1 MTINGANPGAFP
13 TNPYHI
19 ARAYGVQQA
28 PNVGPVKPVQRAVTT
43 AVEPVSPVSRDNGAG
58 VLRDEGLQRLV
69 AGVVPGGVAF
79 DSSGN
84 ARPSGTS
91 GGGGAALPFYRHP
104 ADRNAAATAVSLGRS
119 LDIQG

>member
-19 ARAYGVQQA
+19 ARAYGAQSA
-28 PNVGPVKPVQRAVTT
+28 PDVGPVKPVQRAVTT

-69 AGVVPGGVAF
+69 AGIVPGGVAF
-79 DSSGN
+79 DPSGN
-84 ARPSGTS
+84 ARPSGA
-91 GGGGAALPFYRHP
+91 GGGALPFYRHP
-104 ADRNAAATAVSLGRS
+104 ADRNAAATAVSVGRS